1 MKKVI
6 KLLRLVG
13 LGLLLGLAL
22 MGIGIGGAGPVF
34 SSQKD
39 RYPDNGIRTELV
51 QSKEEDE
58 VDSELK
64 EVKS

>member
-1 MKKVI
+1 MKKVK

-13 LGLLLGLAL
+13 LTILIGLAL

-34 SSQKD
+34 SSQKE

-51 QSKEEDE
+51 ESKEEDE

-64 EVKS
+64 DVKN